1 MAQVRNCYELGE
13 GQRHVLEQAFQGKAE
28 LEPERDVFT
37 QHLWEALPADALRS
51 LTPEQYHALKRAL
64 QTQQKRHWLDIR
76 GVIPLVFTQFYFVF
90 LFGPDRR
97 RETQEV
103 LFERRRAVK
112 EGTAKLIGGAALTV
126 FLTLLALSGLAVWYV
141 VKCIVG
147 ADILPGFSLSQY
159 LRKML

>member
-13 GQRHVLEQAFQGKAE
+13 GQRRVLERAFEGKAE
-28 LEPERDVFT
+28 PEPERDVFT
-37 QHLWEALPADALRS
+37 QHLWEALPVDALRN

-76 GVIPLVFTQFYFVF
+76 GVIPLFFTQFYFVF

-103 LFERRRAVK
+103 LYERRQAVK
-112 EGTAKLIGGAALTV
+112 EGTAKLVGGAALTV